1 MLGCADV
8 DFEQHIA
15 QQLILIVNLPK
26 DKKRFEYYSENN
38 KMLI

>member
-1 MLGCADV
+1 LPALGTLGL
-8 DFEQHIA
+8 EQHIA
-15 QQLILIVNLPK
+15 QHLILIVNLPK